1 MLSVW
6 DMKIITYPPN
16 ISIPRHVRML
26 MLQRN
31 IIPSSILD
39 NHFLYFEG
47 YELVVTNYINTYYT
61 DTQRLHFAES
71 KVFLVWMIDNSYHL
85 LHERKPI

>member
-1 MLSVW
+1 
-6 DMKIITYPPN
+6 
-16 ISIPRHVRML
+16 ML

-39 NHFLYFEG
+39 NHFLYFEE
-47 YELVVTNYINTYYT
+47 YELVVPKYIYTYYT
-61 DTQRLHFAES
+61 DTPHLIES

>member
-1 MLSVW
+1 
-6 DMKIITYPPN
+6 
-16 ISIPRHVRML
+16 ML

-39 NHFLYFEG
+39 KHFLYFER
-47 YELVVTNYINTYYT
+47 YEVIVPKYFFTYYN
-61 DTQRLHFAES
+61 DTPQRSYFVEF
-71 KVFLVWMIDNSYHL
+71 KVCLVWVIDNSYHL